1 MKTLILDIETSPNL
15 AWVWGLRNQFLTID
29 KLEQH
34 SEMLSWAA
42 KWRGS
47 NETYFGSS
55 FHNGKQDMIEGI
67 HEMLEEADTVV
78 TFNGERFD
86 LPILNQEFLF
96 AGMNP
101 PKPYMSVDLYRTV
114 SRRFRTPSNKLAY
127 WLERLGLEGKA
138 DTGGFELWKNCMLG
152 DKEAWAT
159 MMQYNTDDVIRTEQL
174 MEKILP
180 WIPNF
185 PVEVVADAVDQ
196 EGKPVVKC
204 SCGSCRIQRRGY
216 KRTAS
221 GLHYRQ
227 YACMDCGRWFRERT
241 HDKDVA
247 KSPLVHAGQI

>member
-1 MKTLILDIETSPNL
+1 MRVLILDIETSPNL
-15 AWVWGLRNQFLTID
+15 AYVWGLRNQFVAINQI
-29 KLEQH
+29 EQS

-47 NETYFGSS
+47 DEVFFGSVH
-55 FHNGKQDMIEGI
+55 HNGKQEMVEGV
-67 HEMLEEADTVV
+67 HEMLEEADVVV

-96 AGMNP
+96 AGMAP

-127 WLERLGLEGKA
+127 WLERLGLEGKTE
-138 DTGGFELWKNCMLG
+138 TGGFDLWKQCMLG
-152 DKEAWAT
+152 DEEAWAT
-159 MMQYNTDDVIRTEQL
+159 MIQYNTDDVVRTEQL

-185 PVEVVADAVDQ
+185 PVEASTNE
-196 EGKPVVKC
+196 EGEAVVKC

-241 HDKDVA
+241 HDRDVV